1 MIQSI
6 KKLISDIKK
15 TPMFI
20 ADVIDKRIKVDD
32 KGLLCFNS
40 KKGALRAMSYHEL
53 QLNTDFVFVKG
64 PRGYHSWVK

>member
-1 MIQSI
+1 
-6 KKLISDIKK
+6 
-15 TPMFI
+15 MFI